1 MRTYETLY
9 VLRPDLEGEKTQEIV
24 GRYRDLVAE
33 KGGEVVDVAEW
44 GKRRLAYEIDN
55 YREGYYVVMKYNAP
69 TDVSPEL
76 ERLFRISDDVMR
88 YITTREPE

>member
-24 GRYRDLVAE
+24 SRYRDLVAD

-55 YREGYYVVMKYNAP
+55 HREGYYVVMKYNAP

-88 YITTREPE
+88 YITTREAE